1 MMLKTSSEEALHEI
15 GGWKSRLGGQMWTF
29 NQEKNDKVSVG
40 PFACLRNDPAII
52 KHCGK
57 NVI

>member
-1 MMLKTSSEEALHEI
+1 MMMLKTSSEKALHEI

-40 PFACLRNDPAII
+40 PFASLRNDPAI
-52 KHCGK
+52 KTSVGK
-57 NVI
+57 M